1 MERKLSAS
9 MTEGVI
15 WKAMVLFCIPLLF
28 GNFFQQ
34 LYSTV
39 DSIVVGKVVGKEA
52 LAAIGACDP
61 IIALVLNLCAG
72 ASAGAGVVISQLFGA
87 QREKDLKTAVHT
99 TISIA
104 FVLGLVLEII
114 GLLLVPSLMKWIQMP
129 EDVIAPG
136 TTYMRVYFAGLLF
149 TVLFNM
155 TSGILNAVGN
165 SRRSLLYLIIASAVN
180 IVLDLIFVMVF
191 RWGIFGAAFATVL
204 SQLLSCVCSITYL
217 CRCKEQIYGVD
228 LKQLR
233 INKASAAR
241 ILSIGVPSSIQGVVR
256 CLANIFVQTGIN
268 SFGSDAVAGYSA
280 YLRVDGFM
288 WMPLMSI
295 GIAASTFT
303 GQNIGAGK
311 FGRVDDGLKLA
322 IKVSAFYSVTAGFLI
337 MLTAN
342 PIISIFN
349 SEPGV
354 VQYGVISIIMFMPF
368 YWLFAIYNTMAGA
381 LTGAGRTV
389 IAMLSSVGAFCIFRI
404 LWMVLLKATGFV
416 PYTFTSLIA
425 MYPASWI
432 LSLAILVIY
441 MKKVNWTGQKAERL
455 E

>member
-1 MERKLSAS
+1 

-61 IIALVLNLCAG
+61 IIALVINLCAG

-87 QREKDLKTAVHT
+87 QRDKDLKIAVHT

-114 GLLLVPSLMKWIQMP
+114 GLILVPSLMKWIQMP
-129 EDVIAPG
+129 EDVIGPG

-165 SRRSLLYLIIASAVN
+165 SKRSLLYLIIASIIN
-180 IVLDLIFVMVF
+180 IVLDLIFVLVF
-191 RWGIFGAAFATVL
+191 RWGIFGAAFATVI
-204 SQLLSCVCSITYL
+204 SQFVSCVCSISFL
-217 CRCKEQIYGVD
+217 CRCKGQIYGVALKD
-228 LKQLR
+228 LK

-256 CLANIFVQTGIN
+256 CFANIFVQTGIN
-268 SFGSDAVAGYSA
+268 SFGSDAVAGASA
-280 YLRVDGFM
+280 YLRVDE
-288 WMPLMSI
+288 
-295 GIAASTFT
+295 
-303 GQNIGAGK
+303 
-311 FGRVDDGLKLA
+311 GLKLA
-322 IKVSAFYSVTAGFLI
+322 IKVSAAYAITSGFLI

-342 PIISIFN
+342 PVISIFN
-349 SEPGV
+349 DEPGV
-354 VQYGVISIIMFMPF
+354 VQYGVISIIMYMPF

-381 LTGAGRTV
+381 LTGAGRTI

-404 LWMVLLKATGFV
+404 LWMVLLKATEFV

-432 LSLAILVIY
+432 LSLAILMIY
-441 MKKVNWTGQKAERL
+441 MRKVNWTGRKAERL